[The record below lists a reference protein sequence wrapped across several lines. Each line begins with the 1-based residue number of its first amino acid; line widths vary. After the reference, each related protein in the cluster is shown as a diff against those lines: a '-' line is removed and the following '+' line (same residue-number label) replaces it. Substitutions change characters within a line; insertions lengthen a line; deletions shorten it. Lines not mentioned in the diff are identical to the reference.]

1 MRLGGR
7 ATRTEPLSV
16 TGAFWQRHSS
26 LPVHPTR
33 DPRLWGCCWPPA
45 LPQSSGTATGSPA
58 ALQHSPT
65 YEHGQGGDVLG
76 LQEGFVVQPQ
86 LLGRHRA
93 LHRGQRL
100 QHPAGAAG
108 RLGAARG
115 AAPAVPPGIPVSPR
129 CPPSPDSQQGGPQH
143 PPSRR
148 LRRQPRARPH
158 GAGPGSASARGG
170 AAPARFPPP
179 GSSPPP
185 KLSGSCRASEHSERF
200 IEVKPQAKKF
210 IEISGMSLKTFPN
223 EPFHGSEK
231 TTSEF
236 QRSWKI
242 NKKKIKQQKK
252 GQHLGK

>member
-26 LPVHPTR
+26 LPAHPTR

-58 ALQHSPT
+58 ALPHSPT

-129 CPPSPDSQQGGPQH
+129 CPPQPGLTAGRPPAPPEPPPPPPAPRPPAWRRPRLRLSPGRSGPRPV
-143 PPSRR
+143 PPSRF
-148 LRRQPRARPH
+148 
-158 GAGPGSASARGG
+158 
-170 AAPARFPPP
+170 FPPP
-179 GSSPPP
+179 KIVG
-185 KLSGSCRASEHSERF
+185 KLPGL
-200 IEVKPQAKKF
+200 
-210 IEISGMSLKTFPN
+210 GTFR
-223 EPFHGSEK
+223 
-231 TTSEF
+231 T
-236 QRSWKI
+236 I
-242 NKKKIKQQKK
+242 Y
-252 GQHLGK
+252 